1 MAKFKVG
8 DRVRVFQTKNYVGL
22 SVGCLGTII
31 CINVNGTY
39 SVLLD
44 DKTIHR
50 DGLVFYENELE
61 LVEPK
66 VESTYKKP
74 LIFSPFSKHDIY
86 VNGKVRT
93 YGVETIEQPCTMPH
107 EPKQLKVTFI
117 EHTEKL
123 QSQELPKV
131 EQKQDEAFKLDPH
144 EFDYQRNILGVRRT
158 PILKGTLETLED
170 IINFGIDVPKPKN
183 RIPDRVVFNQDK
195 GKVTVLISKFNDGV
209 APYRAYTS
217 KVNVEGG
224 DKYDGQFG
232 FLLSY
237 YKYLIRMYGKDKQRE
252 LIERI
257 FNLLPTK
264 RYPYLL
270 GAVETEVMKISDVIK
285 TYKDWEDIY
294 LAITEPTLKK
304 NGTFDYLEWKEML
317 RVHELE
323 TKREKQREVAKEI
336 KKHQKEIER
345 LKKEV

>member
-1 MAKFKVG
+1 MTKFKVG
-8 DRVRVFQTKNYVGL
+8 DRVKVINYKDITPYCSIKIGDCGVVLEDRGVGYFVDFNKEGIRL
-22 SVGCLGTII
+22 FFVEQ
-31 CINVNGTY
+31 N
-39 SVLLD
+39 
-44 DKTIHR
+44 
-50 DGLVFYENELE
+50 LE

-66 VESTYKKP
+66 KE
-74 LIFSPFSKHDIY
+74 
-86 VNGKVRT
+86 
-93 YGVETIEQPCTMPH
+93 
-107 EPKQLKVTFI
+107 EPKQ
-117 EHTEKL
+117 
-123 QSQELPKV
+123 
-131 EQKQDEAFKLDPH
+131 DNAFKLDPH
-144 EFDYQRNILGVRRT
+144 EFEKSAKIYQDIFGNITFPEKAYYGSRNRDIFNDIKEVVRESV
-158 PILKGTLETLED
+158 IKG
-170 IINFGIDVPKPKN
+170 IIKN
-183 RIPDRVVFNQDK
+183 RIPDRVVFNEEK

-237 YKYLIRMYGKDKQRE
+237 YKYLIRMYDEKKQRE

-264 RYPYLL
+264 RYPFLL

-345 LKKEV
+345 LKNEAQ